1 MKQEIFNF
9 DFQFKSKEFFLS
21 SKNSL
26 AYKLIKEWPKW
37 TQNFVYIYGPSNCGK
52 TSFCEMWKENS
63 NALYI
68 DKKRLEMMIDSNFE
82 QSPLN
87 SNNWIIDDIESLISS
102 SEKKYDE
109 KILNLLNILQANKSS
124 FLLIT
129 SSLPPKFLS
138 SKLMDLISRLSSM
151 LIIEIKQPDE
161 ELLIRIIKK
170 YLKDRNI
177 ILKNE
182 NIDFITKRIDR
193 TYSAARKISKLIDT
207 VSLENQ
213 QNISKTF
220 LSNLIKKLY

>member
-1 MKQEIFNF
+1 
-9 DFQFKSKEFFLS
+9 
-21 SKNSL
+21 
-26 AYKLIKEWPKW
+26 
-37 TQNFVYIYGPSNCGK
+37 
-52 TSFCEMWKENS
+52 MWKENS

>member
-1 MKQEIFNF
+1 
-9 DFQFKSKEFFLS
+9 
-21 SKNSL
+21 
-26 AYKLIKEWPKW
+26 
-37 TQNFVYIYGPSNCGK
+37 
-52 TSFCEMWKENS
+52 
-63 NALYI
+63 
-68 DKKRLEMMIDSNFE
+68 
-82 QSPLN
+82 
-87 SNNWIIDDIESLISS
+87 
-102 SEKKYDE
+102 
-109 KILNLLNILQANKSS
+109 
-124 FLLIT
+124 
-129 SSLPPKFLS
+129 
-138 SKLMDLISRLSSM
+138 M

>member
-9 DFQFKSKEFFLS
+9 DFKFKSKEFFLS
-21 SKNSL
+21 SKNFL

-37 TQNFVYIYGPSNCGK
+37 THNFVYIYGPSNCGK

-63 NALYI
+63 NALFI
-68 DKKRLEMMIDSNFE
+68 DKKRLEMMINSNF
-82 QSPLN
+82 QQFSLN
-87 SNNWIIDDIESLISS
+87 SKNWIIDDIESLISIRG
-102 SEKKYDE
+102 KNYDE
-109 KILNLLNILQANKSS
+109 KILNLLNFLQANKSS

-129 SSLPPKFLS
+129 SSLPPRFLS

-161 ELLIRIIKK
+161 ELLVRIIKK

-182 NIDFITKRIDR
+182 NIDFIIKRIDR